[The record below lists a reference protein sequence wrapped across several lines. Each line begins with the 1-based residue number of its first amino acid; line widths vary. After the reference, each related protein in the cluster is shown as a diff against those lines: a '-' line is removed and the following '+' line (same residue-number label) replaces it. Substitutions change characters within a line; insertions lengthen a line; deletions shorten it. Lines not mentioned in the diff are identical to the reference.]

1 MKPVNLVVD
10 SFKESI
16 FSTITQ
22 LSNAHQAINL
32 AQGFPD
38 FDGPSWVRDLAKA
51 ALSREKNQY
60 APSYGIPSLRAA
72 IARNYEKHYSLSYDP
87 AAEILVTNGATEAI
101 YCAVKAL
108 VNPGDEVVV
117 FEPLYDSYAAALQ
130 LARAEI
136 KIVTLKAPDFNYELV
151 ELKAAVNSKTK
162 LLILNN
168 PHNPA
173 GKVFTVRELDEIAAL
188 ARENDFYVMSDEVYE
203 FLTFENKHVPIASL
217 PGMKDRVITISS
229 IGKTLSLTGWKIG
242 WACGPA
248 ALIKAAHNVHQFV
261 SFCVAHPLQEAIAE
275 ALPRMDAYL
284 AQFRAAYA
292 ARRIL
297 LVDGLKARG
306 YDVRTPQGTYFA
318 VARIPEGREDV
329 EYCRELIVAKKVAA
343 IPMSAFYLRSG
354 EGRKLIRFC
363 FAKKEETLR
372 KALER
377 LGPSKAGG

>member
-38 FDGPSWVRDLAKA
+38 FDGPSWVHDLAKA

-60 APSYGIPSLRAA
+60 APSLGVPALRAA
-72 IARNYEKHYSLSYDP
+72 IARNYERRYSLSYDP
-87 AAEILVTNGATEAI
+87 VAEIVVTNGATEAI
-101 YCAVKAL
+101 YCAVAAI

-136 KIVTLKAPDFNYELV
+136 KVVTLKAPDFNYELA
-151 ELKAAVNSKTK
+151 ELKAAVTGKTK

-173 GKVFTVRELDEIAAL
+173 GKVFTARELEEIAAL

-203 FLTFENKHVPIASL
+203 YLTYENKHVPIASL
-217 PGMKDRVITISS
+217 PGMRDRVITISS

-248 ALIKAAHNVHQFV
+248 ALIKAVHNVHQFV
-261 SFCVAHPLQEAIAE
+261 SFCVAHPLQEAIAD
-275 ALPRMDAYL
+275 ALPRLDEYL
-284 AQFRAAYA
+284 VEFRAAYA
-292 ARRIL
+292 ARRRL
-297 LVDGLKARG
+297 LVDGLKACG
-306 YDVRTPQGTYFA
+306 YDVRLPQGTYFA
-318 VARIPEGREDV
+318 VARLPEGRDDV

-377 LGPSKAGG
+377 LGPSIAGG